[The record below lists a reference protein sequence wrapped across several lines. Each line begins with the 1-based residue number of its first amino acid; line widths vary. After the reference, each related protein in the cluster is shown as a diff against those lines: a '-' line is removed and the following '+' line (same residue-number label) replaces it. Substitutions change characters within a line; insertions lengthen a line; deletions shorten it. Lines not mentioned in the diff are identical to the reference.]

1 MFFNPARLA
10 VMSSLEADIKNIN
23 TLFAKATTISI
34 IVGAAAGG
42 LFLLG
47 GSVELAVAFNGV
59 TYLVSAFFIS
69 RIKLQYVPI
78 QSENVREAFQSFKE
92 GLKEIK
98 TNAFVLNAMFTMITM
113 ALCGVSSTAISRLS
127 AAF

>member
-59 TYLVSAFFIS
+59 TYLVSAFS
-69 RIKLQYVPI
+69 
-78 QSENVREAFQSFKE
+78 
-92 GLKEIK
+92 
-98 TNAFVLNAMFTMITM
+98 
-113 ALCGVSSTAISRLS
+113 S
-127 AAF
+127 AALSFNTCRFSQKT

>member
-1 MFFNPARLA
+1 M
-10 VMSSLEADIKNIN
+10 
-23 TLFAKATTISI
+23 
-34 IVGAAAGG
+34 
-42 LFLLG
+42 
-47 GSVELAVAFNGV
+47 ELAVAFNGV
-59 TYLVSAFFIS
+59 TYLVSALFIS

-113 ALCGVSSTAISRLS
+113 ALLWGVVYSYFPIVSR
-127 AAF
+127 F

>member
-1 MFFNPARLA
+1 MDGCDQRRHLLGLTFLPKGEYPLLFLALLFISYGSGVFFNPARLA

-47 GSVELAVAFNGV
+47 GSVELAVAFNG
-59 TYLVSAFFIS
+59 
-69 RIKLQYVPI
+69 
-78 QSENVREAFQSFKE
+78 
-92 GLKEIK
+92 
-98 TNAFVLNAMFTMITM
+98 
-113 ALCGVSSTAISRLS
+113 
-127 AAF
+127 